1 MALQK
6 NSVNGYQNKK
16 GGVVLRFSREINNF
30 IDEYVEVLK
39 EGNAAI
45 FAGAG
50 LSIPSGVVNW
60 KDLLRR
66 PAKKLGLDV
75 DRESDLVSLAQYIYN
90 DSKTKTPLTE
100 LINNHFSQ
108 IGKITSN
115 HKILAELPIRT
126 FWTTN
131 YDKLI
136 EQALIQSGKN
146 PDVKK
151 RVNDLAIIKNKRD
164 AIVYKMHGDVEVADE
179 AVLIKNDYE
188 LYEKNNQLF
197 TIALKGDL
205 ISKTFLFIGF
215 SFEDPNLEHILSKI
229 KILLDDHTRT
239 HYYFVRKT
247 SRKDYPDNEEGKE
260 QFQYDKIRQEL
271 KCADLERYSI
281 KPLLIEDYED
291 ITAILETIN
300 ERFNRNNILIS
311 GSASE
316 FNDYKVSGI
325 KAEDFIHK
333 LSKQLNKKEFKIA
346 TGFGLGVGSAIINGV
361 LEGMEESHTRNV
373 NEHLIMRP
381 FPQYATNGKDIKQL
395 WEEYRQQLIS
405 ECGIV
410 IIILGNKIV
419 KKPESDEDIT
429 IEADGVI
436 REFEIA
442 VSKNAKVIPIGATG
456 YASRSLWKRLMDDFD
471 KYYPDFPNLK
481 EDFIRLGEDD
491 IDYNQLIN
499 IVTDIVTKIRG
510 GE

>member
-1 MALQK
+1 LE
-6 NSVNGYQNKK
+6 
-16 GGVVLRFSREINNF
+16 FSREINNF
-30 IDEYVEVLK
+30 IDEYVSALK

-60 KDLLRR
+60 KELLRR
-66 PAKKLGLDV
+66 PASRLGLDV
-75 DRESDLVSLAQYIYN
+75 DKESDLVSLAQYIYN

-108 IGKITSN
+108 TGRINRN
-115 HKILAELPIRT
+115 HEIISELPIRT

-136 EQALIQSGKN
+136 EQALIQAGKR

-151 RVNDLAIIKNKRD
+151 RVNDLAVIKSKRD

-188 LYEKNNQLF
+188 LYEKNNQMF

-205 ISKTFLFIGF
+205 VSKTFLFIGF
-215 SFEDPNLEHILSKI
+215 SFEDPNLEHILSRI

-239 HYYFVRKT
+239 HYYFIKEVAKE
-247 SRKDYPDNEEGKE
+247 DYPNNAEGKE

-281 KPLLIEDYED
+281 KPLIVEKYED
-291 ITAILETIN
+291 ITAILETIT
-300 ERFNRNNILIS
+300 ERYNRNNVLIS
-311 GSASE
+311 GSAHE

-325 KAEDFIHK
+325 NAEDFVHK
-333 LSKQLNKKEFKIA
+333 LSKTLNQKELKIA
-346 TGFGLGVGSAIINGV
+346 TGFGVGVGSAVINGV
-361 LEGMEESHTRNV
+361 LEGMEESGTRNI

-381 FPQYATNGKDIKQL
+381 FPQYATNGKEIGQL

-410 IIILGNKIV
+410 IFMFGNKLT
-419 KKPESDEDIT
+419 KKEESDEDIVV
-429 IEADGVI
+429 EANGVI
-436 REFEIA
+436 REFDIA
-442 VSKNAKVIPIGATG
+442 VDKNAKVIPIGVTG
-456 YASRSLWKRLMDDFD
+456 YASRKLWELVINDFHR
-471 KYYPDFPNLK
+471 YYPEFPYLK
-481 EDFIRLGEDD
+481 DKFIKLGEDG
-491 IDYNQLIN
+491 IEFNQLIK
-499 IVTDIVTKIRG
+499 IVTDIVIEIRG

>member
-1 MALQK
+1 M
-6 NSVNGYQNKK
+6 V
-16 GGVVLRFSREINNF
+16 FSREINNF
-30 IDEYVEVLK
+30 IDEYVSALK

-60 KDLLRR
+60 KELLRR
-66 PAKKLGLDV
+66 PASRLGLNV
-75 DRESDLVSLAQYIYN
+75 DKESDLVSLAQYIYN

-108 IGKITSN
+108 TGRINRN
-115 HKILAELPIRT
+115 HEVIAELPIRT

-136 EQALIQSGKN
+136 EQALMQAGKR

-151 RVNDLAIIKNKRD
+151 RVNDLSVIKSKRD

-188 LYEKNNQLF
+188 LYEKNNQMF

-205 ISKTFLFIGF
+205 VSKTFLFIGF
-215 SFEDPNLEHILSKI
+215 SFEDPNLEHILSRI

-239 HYYFVRKT
+239 HYYFIKEVAEE
-247 SRKDYPDNEEGKE
+247 DYPNNAEGKE

-281 KPLLIEDYED
+281 KPLIVKKYED
-291 ITAILETIN
+291 ITSILEIIT
-300 ERFNRNNILIS
+300 ERYNRNNVLIS
-311 GSASE
+311 GSAHV
-316 FNDYKVSGI
+316 FNDYKVSGLR
-325 KAEDFIHK
+325 AEDFIHK
-333 LSKQLNKKEFKIA
+333 ISKTLNQKEFKVA
-346 TGFGLGVGSAIINGV
+346 TGFGLGVGSAVINGV
-361 LEGMEESHTRNV
+361 LEGMEESGTRNI

-381 FPQYATNGKDIKQL
+381 FPQYATNGKDISQL

-410 IIILGNKIV
+410 IFLFGNKLS
-419 KKPESDEDIT
+419 KKQGSDEETVVD
-429 IEADGVI
+429 ANGVI
-436 REFEIA
+436 REFDIA
-442 VSKNAKVIPIGATG
+442 VDKKAKVIPIGVTG
-456 YASRSLWKRLMDDFD
+456 YASRKLWEQVINDFD
-471 KYYPDFPNLK
+471 RYYSDFPQLK
-481 EDFIRLGEDD
+481 GKFNKLGEDG
-491 IDYNQLIN
+491 IDFDQLIN
-499 IVTDIVTKIRG
+499 IVAEIVTEIRG

>member
-1 MALQK
+1 MDF
-6 NSVNGYQNKK
+6 G
-16 GGVVLRFSREINNF
+16 REINNF
-30 IDEYVEVLK
+30 IEEYVSALK

-60 KDLLRR
+60 KELLRR
-66 PAKKLGLDV
+66 PASRLGLDI
-75 DRESDLVSLAQYIYN
+75 DKESDLVSLAQYIYN

-108 IGKITSN
+108 TGRINSN
-115 HKILAELPIRT
+115 HKIITELPIRT

-136 EQALIQSGKN
+136 EQALVQAGKK

-151 RVNDLAIIKNKRD
+151 RVNDLSVIKSKRD

-188 LYEKNNQLF
+188 LYEKNNQMF

-205 ISKTFLFIGF
+205 VSKTFLFIGF
-215 SFEDPNLEHILSKI
+215 SFEDPNLEHILSRI

-239 HYYFVRKT
+239 HYYFIKEVAEE
-247 SRKDYPDNEEGKE
+247 DYPDNAAGKE

-281 KPLLIEDYED
+281 KPLIVKKYED
-291 ITAILETIN
+291 ITAILETIT
-300 ERFNRNNILIS
+300 ERYNRNNVLIS
-311 GSASE
+311 GSADE

-333 LSKQLNKKEFKIA
+333 LSKTLNQKEYKVA
-346 TGFGLGVGSAIINGV
+346 TGFGVGVGSGVINGV
-361 LEGMEESHTRNV
+361 LEGMEETGTRNI

-381 FPQYATNGKDIKQL
+381 FPQYATNGKEIGQL

-410 IIILGNKIV
+410 IFMFGNKLD
-419 KKPESDEDIT
+419 KKEGTDEET
-429 IEADGVI
+429 VVEANGVI
-436 REFEIA
+436 REFDIA
-442 VSKNAKVIPIGATG
+442 VDKNAKVVPIGVTG
-456 YASRSLWKRLMDDFD
+456 YASRKLWERVINDFE
-471 KYYPDFPNLK
+471 KYYSDFPHLK
-481 EDFIRLGEDD
+481 DKFIKLGEDG
-491 IDYNQLIN
+491 IDFNQLIN
-499 IVTDIVTKIRG
+499 IVTDIVTEIRG